1 MEREN
6 KMGTMPV
13 PKLVVNM
20 SQPIMFSMLVQ
31 SMYNIV
37 DSVFVARISE
47 DALTAASIAYS
58 AQMLQIA
65 VAVGTGVGMNALVSR
80 RLGAKQFREANE
92 AATTGLVLSI
102 LSSLLFVLWGVF
114 GTKAFIRQFSQ
125 DEAIVAYGTTY
136 LKICQIFAAGI
147 FLGTFTQRLLQSPPA
162 GPSPVCW
169 RRWRALW
176 PSL

>member
-20 SQPIMFSMLVQ
+20 SQPIMVSMLVQ

-65 VAVGTGVGMNALVSR
+65 VAVGTGVGMNPQAGGEAVPGGQRGGHHRS
-80 RLGAKQFREANE
+80 GAVHPQLPAVCAVGRFRHE
-92 AATTGLVLSI
+92 
-102 LSSLLFVLWGVF
+102 GVHP
-114 GTKAFIRQFSQ
+114 
-125 DEAIVAYGTTY
+125 AIQPG
-136 LKICQIFAAGI
+136 
-147 FLGTFTQRLLQSPPA
+147 
-162 GPSPVCW
+162 
-169 RRWRALW
+169 
-176 PSL
+176 

>member
-1 MEREN
+1 MN
-6 KMGTMPV
+6 WKKWVCLGMVLVGNLLYALSVKLFVLPANLMSCGTTGIA
-13 PKLVVNM
+13 LVV
-20 SQPIMFSMLVQ
+20 
-31 SMYNIV
+31 
-37 DSVFVARISE
+37 RE
-47 DALTAASIAYS
+47 LTG
-58 AQMLQIA
+58 LP
-65 VAVGTGVGMNALVSR
+65 VSR
-80 RLGAKQFREANE
+80 FVLGFNLVMLGLGWWVLGRQFAM
-92 AATTGLVLSI
+92 TTI

>member
-1 MEREN
+1 MGFFN
-6 KMGTMPV
+6 KLKKITTN
-13 PKLVVNM
+13 L
-20 SQPIMFSMLVQ
+20 FSG
-31 SMYNIV
+31 
-37 DSVFVARISE
+37 F
-47 DALTAASIAYS
+47 T
-58 AQMLQIA
+58 
-65 VAVGTGVGMNALVSR
+65 
-80 RLGAKQFREANE
+80 EADE
-92 AATTGLVLSI
+92 AFFEELEETLSI

>member
-1 MEREN
+1 
-6 KMGTMPV
+6 MGTMPV

-20 SQPIMFSMLVQ
+20 SQPIMVSMLVQ
-31 SMYNIV
+31 
-37 DSVFVARISE
+37 
-47 DALTAASIAYS
+47 
-58 AQMLQIA
+58 
-65 VAVGTGVGMNALVSR
+65 
-80 RLGAKQFREANE
+80 
-92 AATTGLVLSI
+92 SI